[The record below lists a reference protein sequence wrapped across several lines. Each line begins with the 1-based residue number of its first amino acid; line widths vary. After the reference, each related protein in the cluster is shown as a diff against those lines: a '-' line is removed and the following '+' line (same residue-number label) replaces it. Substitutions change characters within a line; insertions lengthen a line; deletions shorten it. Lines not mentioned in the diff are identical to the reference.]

1 MPDAAILNGT
11 KRHPGTRYGKSYAMS
26 PCDKSKFR
34 DYVVLCP
41 RVSFR
46 DAIPM
51 ALRLPRRCA
60 PRNDIESGRFCSK
73 PMFCAICCIFC
84 IVSLCIVFQTFR
96 SENRSVFQQNL
107 PILSLRG
114 GHFQCPTRQSET
126 QRDGIPERTTREG
139 GKAAVGCITIS
150 RKNRRSDGTAVF
162 WRCRPDLNWG
172 VRVLQ
177 TLALPLGHGT
187 EYEIRNALRSLFVL
201 ERVTRL
207 ELATST
213 LARWRS
219 TR

>member
-1 MPDAAILNGT
+1 MTQNRGVFVW
-11 KRHPGTRYGKSYAMS
+11 KR
-26 PCDKSKFR
+26 
-34 DYVVLCP
+34 
-41 RVSFR
+41 
-46 DAIPM
+46 
-51 ALRLPRRCA
+51 
-60 PRNDIESGRFCSK
+60 
-73 PMFCAICCIFC
+73 MFCAICGHFFAWYCFTSCFKRFIPKIVPFSCKTYRFCHCEEGIFNA
-84 IVSLCIVFQTFR
+84 R
-96 SENRSVFQQNL
+96 RGNL
-107 PILSLRG
+107 KRNETASRDELRG
-114 GHFQCPTRQSET
+114 
-126 QRDGIPERTTREG
+126 REG
-139 GKAAVGCITIS
+139 KRSLAAS
-150 RKNRRSDGTAVF
+150 RQAEKTAVPTEQRLF

>member
-1 MPDAAILNGT
+1 
-11 KRHPGTRYGKSYAMS
+11 
-26 PCDKSKFR
+26 
-34 DYVVLCP
+34 
-41 RVSFR
+41 
-46 DAIPM
+46 M

-60 PRNDIESGRFCSK
+60 PRNDTESGRFCLETDVLRYMRSF
-73 PMFCAICCIFC
+73 FCV
-84 IVSLCIVFQTFR
+84 VSLRIVFQTFR
-96 SENRSVFQQNL
+96 SENRSVFLQNL
-107 PILSLRG
+107 PNLSLRG
-114 GHFQCPTRQSET
+114 GHFQCTTRQSET
-126 QRDGIPERTTREG
+126 GRNGIPERTTREG
-139 GKAAVGCITIS
+139 GEAVVGCITIS
-150 RKNRRSDGTAVF
+150 KKTAVPAEQRLF

-187 EYEIRNALRSLFVL
+187 EYEIRNAVRSLFVL

>member
-1 MPDAAILNGT
+1 MTQNRGVFSQNGCFAL
-11 KRHPGTRYGKSYAMS
+11 YA
-26 PCDKSKFR
+26 
-34 DYVVLCP
+34 V
-41 RVSFR
+41 
-46 DAIPM
+46 
-51 ALRLPRRCA
+51 
-60 PRNDIESGRFCSK
+60 
-73 PMFCAICCIFC
+73 IFC
-84 IVSLCIVFQTFR
+84 VVSLCIEFQTFH

-107 PILSLRG
+107 PIMSLRG

-126 QRDGIPERTTREG
+126 ERNGISERTTREG
-139 GKAAVGCITIS
+139 GEVAVGCITIS